1 MPERRRALFVAPE
14 APYPLVGGGALRAA
28 SVLQFLAQSH
38 TVDAIVFHTPGS
50 PVLFPPG
57 LIDRLDTVELPA
69 HSKHYAARALRNG
82 QRMLRRSPPLVDRF
96 AGFGDTIGALLGGR
110 PAYDIA
116 VLEHFWCAP
125 YWEQIAP
132 ASAKTVLDLH
142 NIESVLHARCARAE
156 AVFTKPVEW
165 TRVLDY
171 LSRQFMAKNWS
182 VKQIIRT
189 VMLSNTYQQSSDTNP
204 EYAVKDGDNGLLV
217 PEKQPGELSS
227 AINLLL
233 RAPELRVQYG
243 EAGRR
248 PRWTGRA
255 RTTWACWPPS

>member
-1 MPERRRALFVAPE
+1 MPARVSILAMGAPGRKPCWPAPPEATGLRADASSRSPAHASSPGSAPRDRLAKSICAPGGGMPERRRALFVAPE

-96 AGFGDTIGALLGGR
+96 AGFGDTIGALLGSR
-110 PAYDIA
+110 PTYDVA

-125 YWEQIAP
+125 Y
-132 ASAKTVLDLH
+132 H
-142 NIESVLHARCARAE
+142 
-156 AVFTKPVEW
+156 
-165 TRVLDY
+165 
-171 LSRQFMAKNWS
+171 
-182 VKQIIRT
+182 
-189 VMLSNTYQQSSDTNP
+189 
-204 EYAVKDGDNGLLV
+204 
-217 PEKQPGELSS
+217 
-227 AINLLL
+227 
-233 RAPELRVQYG
+233 
-243 EAGRR
+243 
-248 PRWTGRA
+248 
-255 RTTWACWPPS
+255 